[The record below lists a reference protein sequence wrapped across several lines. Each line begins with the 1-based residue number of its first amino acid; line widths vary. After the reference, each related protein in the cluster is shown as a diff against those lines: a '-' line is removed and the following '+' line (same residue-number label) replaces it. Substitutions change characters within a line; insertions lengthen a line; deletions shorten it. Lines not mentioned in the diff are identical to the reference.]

1 MARRSFALM
10 SAIAL
15 VWTLGLPAVAGPTA
29 PSLQSFDA
37 LGACS
42 DGVPV
47 VLVNAEIIDS
57 EPLPEA
63 FDLYADDVLIATPD
77 PADVLDWSELVGAE
91 YVTAFEFTVALDP
104 GTYQVKLTVFGLFG
118 QTSSDEIEVS
128 VPSDCTAPEDGDI
141 VFVKTLTPYTV
152 WVDVNGEEV
161 ERPATAAVTYTWIDD
176 RGVEVSRTID
186 DNVDFIVVAYDTDYL
201 VELALP
207 VGWSE
212 VACDD
217 FVDENELEG
226 FDYLYGTGT
235 FPSGTRPIIHT
246 VCGQQDAPDGFSDV
260 PTEHPFATEITWM
273 VGEGITTGF
282 PDGTFRPAQPVT
294 RQAAAA
300 FLWRLAGEPDV
311 TSTAGFT
318 DVPVEHPFHDEIA
331 WMVQEGLTTG
341 FPDDTFRPAQPVTRQ
356 AAAAFLYRYDGE
368 PPVTGVAG
376 FADVPTDHPFN
387 DEIAWMVAEGITTGF
402 PDDTFRPANDVTRQ
416 AMAAF
421 LYRYETDAGG
431 AGTGDLY
438 IEKRVAG
445 ESAPS
450 SWSFDFTVICDD
462 VPAGFPGDRLETDF
476 SFASDEVEG
485 FYVAWEGFTVG
496 TECTITETD
505 SGEADSVQ
513 ITVDGESVAG
523 TAVAVVIEEGSFL
536 DGTHTRVVFTN
547 IFE

>member
-1 MARRSFALM
+1 MLVPTVAPADASPRLRTSDEQRVEQRLFDNHNQARTNPGAYGYGSLTTRSTLRWASDVADIARAWSDEMARTGDFKHNPNWPTE
-10 SAIAL
+10 
-15 VWTLGLPAVAGPTA
+15 VCCWTTTGENIIWSTNYPWYGTREQLADTFM
-29 PSLQSFDA
+29 QSWMDSSGHRDNIMHE
-37 LGACS
+37 LYTEVGIGATLTS
-42 DGVPV
+42 DKRV
-47 VLVNAEIIDS
+47 
-57 EPLPEA
+57 
-63 FDLYADDVLIATPD
+63 
-77 PADVLDWSELVGAE
+77 
-91 YVTAFEFTVALDP
+91 YVTAVFRRPNSSAPASST
-104 GTYQVKLTVFGLFG
+104 TYVPP
-118 QTSSDEIEVS
+118 SSDPENDSEKDPNTDPEKQEE
-128 VPSDCTAPEDGDI
+128 PSDPKPPSSGSGEPAPE
-141 VFVKTLTPYTV
+141 P
-152 WVDVNGEEV
+152 
-161 ERPATAAVTYTWIDD
+161 
-176 RGVEVSRTID
+176 
-186 DNVDFIVVAYDTDYL
+186 
-201 VELALP
+201 
-207 VGWSE
+207 
-212 VACDD
+212 
-217 FVDENELEG
+217 
-226 FDYLYGTGT
+226 
-235 FPSGTRPIIHT
+235 
-246 VCGQQDAPDGFSDV
+246 QFSDV
-260 PTEHPFATEITWM
+260 PADHAFATEITWM